1 MRRGRAIGLGLGLA
15 LGFAALIAGAAW
27 IGAAR
32 GPDLAFSDIDD
43 LPGFR
48 TLAGAAGAS
57 RAGGGTVLV
66 GVDGGAATA
75 PSAPDASSDAPIC
88 ALLWESGAPA
98 EGPADGRPRI
108 AVFSDAN
115 CPYCRTLDGILA
127 ELAAARPDLRVTHH
141 EWPVLGPGSVVAA
154 RAALAAERQGRFRAL
169 KTRLLD
175 AAFAINPAYLAAV
188 APPLGIDVG
197 RLSADMAAPE
207 VDRIL
212 AATDAAARRFGFAGT
227 PSLVIGGTVAEGAL
241 SRARIEAILDAEAAR
256 DDRPCG

>member
-1 MRRGRAIGLGLGLA
+1 MLL
-15 LGFAALIAGAAW
+15 
-27 IGAAR
+27 
-32 GPDLAFSDIDD
+32 
-43 LPGFR
+43 
-48 TLAGAAGAS
+48 
-57 RAGGGTVLV
+57 

-75 PSAPDASSDAPIC
+75 PAAEASPDASIC

-127 ELAAARPDLRVTHH
+127 ELAEARPDLRVAHH

-154 RAALAAERQGRFRAL
+154 RAALAAARQGRFRAL

-175 AAFAINPAYLAAV
+175 AAFAINPAYIAAV
-188 APPLGIDVG
+188 APPLGIDAD
-197 RLSADMAAPE
+197 RLAADMAAPE

-227 PSLVIGGTVAEGAL
+227 PSLVIGGTVAAGAR
-241 SRARIEAILDAEAAR
+241 SRARIEALLDAEAAR
-256 DDRPCG
+256 DHRPCG